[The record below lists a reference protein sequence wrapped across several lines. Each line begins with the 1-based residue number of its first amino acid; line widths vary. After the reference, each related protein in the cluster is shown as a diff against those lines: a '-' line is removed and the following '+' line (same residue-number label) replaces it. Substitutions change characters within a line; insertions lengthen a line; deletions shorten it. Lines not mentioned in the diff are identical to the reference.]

1 MEEIQSYLMS
11 RDPRDPEPTYT
22 QADLEKARNDYS
34 NLIRAAKR
42 TFREENP
49 VAAMKAYGTY
59 KPPTTGQVKYAPGDS
74 MFKFFISFQLWNTFN
89 SFLKSF
95 WSPNICKQI
104 VFANI

>member
-59 KPPTTGQVKYAPGDS
+59 KPPTTGQVKYASGD
-74 MFKFFISFQLWNTFN
+74 KY
-89 SFLKSF
+89 
-95 WSPNICKQI
+95 
-104 VFANI
+104 V

>member
-59 KPPTTGQVKYAPGDS
+59 KPQSTGQVKYAPGD
-74 MFKFFISFQLWNTFN
+74 ICI
-89 SFLKSF
+89 FLKI
-95 WSPNICKQI
+95 SPQL
-104 VFANI
+104 